1 MSEILNGVEGVIC
14 QMDDVLVHGANQ
26 EEHDRRVRATLH
38 HLQEAGITLNIEKC
52 QFFKTS
58 VKFLGS
64 IIDEQGIHAD
74 PTKTRAI
81 SEFPPPQNVKDL
93 QRFME
98 MVNHLGK
105 FVPQLAEK
113 SEPLRQLLCK
123 DTTWLWT
130 DPQQRAFDQIKT
142 TLTSAEVLACYDPSR
157 PTIITADASLNGI
170 RAVLLQVQD
179 DGTCRP
185 ISYAS
190 RSLSD
195 AEKRHT
201 VKEKEAPAR
210 VWACEKFIEY
220 VVGMSFVLETDQ
232 SPFKLYST
240 PLNCPRPHHVS
251 SGFAFG

>member
-1 MSEILNGVEGVIC
+1 
-14 QMDDVLVHGANQ
+14 MDDVLVHGANQ

-38 HLQEAGITLNIEKC
+38 RLQEAGITLNIEKC

-58 VKFLGS
+58 VKFLGF

-74 PTKTRAI
+74 PTKTKAI
-81 SEFPPPQNVKDL
+81 SEFPTPQNVKDL
-93 QRFME
+93 QRFMG

-157 PTIITADASLNGI
+157 LTIIAADASLNGI
-170 RAVLLQVQD
+170 GAVLLQVQD
-179 DGTCRP
+179 DGTRRP
-185 ISYAS
+185 LAMHRDHSVMLKNAM
-190 RSLSD
+190 L
-195 AEKRHT
+195 
-201 VKEKEAPAR
+201 
-210 VWACEKFIEY
+210 
-220 VVGMSFVLETDQ
+220 L
-232 SPFKLYST
+232 
-240 PLNCPRPHHVS
+240 
-251 SGFAFG
+251 

>member
-38 HLQEAGITLNIEKC
+38 RLQEAGITLNIEKC

-93 QRFME
+93 QHFMG

-157 PTIITADASLNGI
+157 PTIIAADASLNGI
-170 RAVLLQVQD
+170 GAVLLQVQD
-179 DGTCRP
+179 DGTRRP

-195 AEKRHT
+195 AEKRYA
-201 VKEKEAPAR
+201 VIEKEALAG
-210 VWACEKFIEY
+210 VWACEKFSEY
-220 VVGMSFVLETDQ
+220 VVGMSFVLQTDHKQ
-232 SPFKLYST
+232 PNIRMYILHIVLYTSM
-240 PLNCPRPHHVS
+240 C
-251 SGFAFG
+251 